1 MMDRVSTPRVSR
13 PWVYQGL
20 IPVNY
25 EEDPGG
31 VKVLVDLEERRR
43 RDPWAVEAQAERAVI
58 RASEPSVRE
67 VEGMIRKE
75 NARLLKRY
83 RMLCA
88 RMGET
93 PGSVT
98 PVVKK
103 RGRELDS
110 KESIQRRVNQ

>member
-1 MMDRVSTPRVSR
+1 MPEGVLMVQIDRA
-13 PWVYQGL
+13 
-20 IPVNY
+20 
-25 EEDPGG
+25 PGG
-31 VKVLVDLEERRR
+31 EKVLVDLEERRR
-43 RDPWAVEAQAERAVI
+43 RDRWAVEAQAERAVI